1 MPPKKNPI
9 VDTSDEQDMYAM
21 IKSMSV
27 KLNSFDAFD
36 AKLNSIDAKM
46 EKVETIEQ
54 EVKHLR
60 VLMEDLKNENKQLKA
75 EVKEKD
81 KQLKDMQEELNR
93 QDIRI
98 NNIDQH
104 HRGWSARVMNIPL
117 TEEEEWDTNTVIGK
131 VYEMAL
137 LPILKGAHDCGKLT
151 TIPTAHQLLE
161 TAHVLPG
168 NTKPGQHKPV
178 IFRFYTR
185 SIKDLCF
192 KLKKEYATRVQQ
204 TTGEERREMDEVD
217 GAGAGAGGVR
227 RKDGGGY
234 KGKGKYA
241 FPFYEDL
248 TKANFNL
255 MRNLANDSRVQASW
269 SSHGQIYFKLQNSNT
284 VKKVGSIHEPLD
296 SILK

>member
-1 MPPKKNPI
+1 MPAKKTPI
-9 VDTSDEQDMYAM
+9 VDTCDEQDMFAM

-27 KLNSFDAFD
+27 KLNKFDAFD

-60 VLMEDLKNENKQLKA
+60 VLMEDLKNENKELKA

-93 QDIRI
+93 QDTRI

-117 TEEEEWDTNTVIGK
+117 TEEEEWDTNIVMGK
-131 VYEMAL
+131 VYELAL
-137 LPILKGAHDCGKLT
+137 LPILKGARDIGKLN
-151 TIPTAHQLLE
+151 TIPTAQQLLE

-168 NTKPGQHKPV
+168 NTNPGQHKPV

-192 KLKKEYATRVQQ
+192 KLKKEYATRMQQ
-204 TTGEERREMDEVD
+204 TAGDERREVGEVD
-217 GAGAGAGGVR
+217 RAGAGGAR

-234 KGKGKYA
+234 KGKGKYS

-248 TKANFNL
+248 TKTNFNL
-255 MRNLANDSRVQASW
+255 MRNLANDPRVQASW
-269 SSHGQIYFKLQNSNT
+269 SSHGQIYFKLQNSNI